1 MSKAVYS
8 RALEKY
14 VKSNHPILRSQP
26 YYWNQGIGKTKA
38 K

>member
-8 RALEKY
+8 KALNKY
-14 VKSNHPILRSQP
+14 VKINHPILRKNP

-38 K
+38 Q